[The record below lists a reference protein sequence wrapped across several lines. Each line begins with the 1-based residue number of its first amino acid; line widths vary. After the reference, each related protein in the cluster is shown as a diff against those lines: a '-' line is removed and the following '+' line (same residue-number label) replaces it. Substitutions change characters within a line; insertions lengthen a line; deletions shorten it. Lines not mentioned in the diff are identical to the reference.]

1 MRTGKQTPRSSADF
15 PDPDAPQAP
24 PSLDI
29 PHPLCYI
36 PTRRL
41 SIAERALS
49 SVAAGRYLPN
59 RMLFHFY
66 QALEATAGRTATAL
80 IWKSAGPRRECLP
93 AVTDDL
99 EKGVAFACFSALCEA
114 IEREYGESG
123 ARGILEHC
131 GRAAL
136 SQTLRSTAAIA
147 GLDGPQLRA
156 TAGPGRMA
164 DGLAS
169 VARLL
174 ELVSDMEC
182 AVEPTPQG
190 YRFRVSACPECLGRR
205 SGGKI
210 CHCVCGMLRGALDWI
225 GIDPAISIAE
235 TECIAGG
242 AAGCDFSI
250 VGAF

>member
-1 MRTGKQTPRSSADF
+1 MSF
-15 PDPDAPQAP
+15 
-24 PSLDI
+24 
-29 PHPLCYI
+29 
-36 PTRRL
+36 
-41 SIAERALS
+41 
-49 SVAAGRYLPN
+49 VAAGHFLPN

-66 QALEATAGRTATAL
+66 QALESTAGRTATAL

-93 AVTDDL
+93 AVADDL
-99 EKGVAFACFSALCEA
+99 EKAVSFACFSALCEA
-114 IEREYGESG
+114 IGREYGESG
-123 ARGILEHC
+123 ARGILERC

-147 GLDGPQLRA
+147 GLDEPRLRA
-156 TAGPGRMA
+156 TAGPDRMA

-182 AVEPTPQG
+182 AVESAPRG

-210 CHCVCGMLRGALDWI
+210 CHSVSGMLRGALDWF
-225 GIDPAISIAE
+225 GVDPAVPVTEA
-235 TECIAGG
+235 ECIAGG
-242 AAGCDFSI
+242 AAECDFSI

>member
-1 MRTGKQTPRSSADF
+1 
-15 PDPDAPQAP
+15 
-24 PSLDI
+24 
-29 PHPLCYI
+29 
-36 PTRRL
+36 
-41 SIAERALS
+41 LS

-59 RMLFHFY
+59 RMLFLFY

-93 AVTDDL
+93 AVADNL
-99 EKGVAFACFSALCEA
+99 EKAVAFACFSALCEA

-123 ARGILEHC
+123 ARGILERC
-131 GRAAL
+131 GRAAF

-156 TAGPGRMA
+156 AAGPERMA

-182 AVEPTPQG
+182 AVETTPQG
-190 YRFRVSACPECLGRR
+190 FRFRVSACPECLGRR

-210 CHCVCGMLRGALDWI
+210 CHSVRGMLRGALDWI
-225 GIDPAISIAE
+225 GIDPGIPVTEA
-235 TECIAGG
+235 ECIAGG

>member
-1 MRTGKQTPRSSADF
+1 MS
-15 PDPDAPQAP
+15 
-24 PSLDI
+24 
-29 PHPLCYI
+29 
-36 PTRRL
+36 
-41 SIAERALS
+41 SIAA
-49 SVAAGRYLPN
+49 VKFLPN
-59 RMLFHFY
+59 RILFHFY
-66 QALEATAGRTATAL
+66 KALEATAGRTATAL
-80 IWKSAGPRRECLP
+80 IWRSAGPRRECLP

-99 EKGVAFACFSALCEA
+99 EKAVAFACFSALCES

-123 ARGILEHC
+123 ARGILQTC

-147 GLDGPQLRA
+147 GLEEPQLRA
-156 TAGPGRMA
+156 PAGPNRIA

-174 ELVSDMEC
+174 ELVSDMDC
-182 AVEPTPQG
+182 AVESIPRG
-190 YRFRVSACPECLGRR
+190 YRFRVTACPECLDRR

-210 CHCVCGMLRGALDWI
+210 CHSVCGMLRGALDWF
-225 GIDPAISIAE
+225 GVDPAIPVTEA
-235 TECIAGG
+235 ECIAGG

>member
-1 MRTGKQTPRSSADF
+1 M
-15 PDPDAPQAP
+15 
-24 PSLDI
+24 
-29 PHPLCYI
+29 
-36 PTRRL
+36 
-41 SIAERALS
+41 S
-49 SVAAGRYLPN
+49 SVAAERFLPN

-66 QALEATAGRTATAL
+66 QALEAAAGRAATAL
-80 IWKSAGPRRECLP
+80 IWKSAGSRRECLP

-99 EKGVAFACFSALCEA
+99 EKAVAFVCFSTLCEA
-114 IEREYGESG
+114 IEGEYGENG
-123 ARGILEHC
+123 ARGILERC
-131 GRAAL
+131 GRAAF

-147 GLDGPQLRA
+147 GLDGPQLHA

-174 ELVSDMEC
+174 ELISDMEC
-182 AVEPTPQG
+182 AVESRPQE
-190 YRFRVSACPECLGRR
+190 YRFHVAACPECLGRR

-210 CHCVCGMLRGALDWI
+210 CYSITGMLRGALDWL
-225 GIDPAISIAE
+225 GIDPAVPVTE
-235 TECIAGG
+235 TGCIAGG